1 MLAINKHRL
10 LPKASAAASRSQ
22 YRWHQPRQATTVQ
35 SRRVSTHAT
44 ATEFES
50 ATYILSNGM
59 VDYYEVL
66 GVDDDAG
73 TDEIKRAYRCIP

>member
-1 MLAINKHRL
+1 
-10 LPKASAAASRSQ
+10 
-22 YRWHQPRQATTVQ
+22 
-35 SRRVSTHAT
+35 VSTHAT

-66 GVDDDAG
+66 GVDDDAS
-73 TDEIKRAYRCIP
+73 TDEIKRAYRCIPVHTATLRPQYLTLQTSRV